1 VSYKGERPKEIVT
14 SSSNSQSLD
23 LSSSTFNLTALNT
36 EDVTEIED
44 DEENLEEST
53 STCDL
58 ENETIVETIVSPK
71 VKKPSSN
78 FKGKERKFRLASFNF
93 KNKFKS
99 FVFDKEVVFLR
110 NFKK

>member
-53 STCDL
+53 SMCDL
-58 ENETIVETIVSPK
+58 EKEIIVETIVSPK
-71 VKKPSSN
+71 VKN
-78 FKGKERKFRLASFNF
+78 LLLIFKRKRKEIQVGKL
-93 KNKFKS
+93 
-99 FVFDKEVVFLR
+99 
-110 NFKK
+110 